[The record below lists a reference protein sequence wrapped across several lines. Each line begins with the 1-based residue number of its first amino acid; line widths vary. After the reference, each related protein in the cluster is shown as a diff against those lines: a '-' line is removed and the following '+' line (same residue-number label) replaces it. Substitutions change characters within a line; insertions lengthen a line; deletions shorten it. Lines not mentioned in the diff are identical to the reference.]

1 MSADPKRGTHYN
13 PEHAAN
19 LAAVAEL
26 GALLRSIAA
35 KRKPGKI
42 RVQGL
47 AWRLLLRHARYCE
60 GLAAVMQE
68 KCVGHDRL
76 ALEKYEQFLQ
86 EFGKYDYETERYLDF
101 GLAANSNLM
110 IIKQMPAIEL

>member
-1 MSADPKRGTHYN
+1 M
-13 PEHAAN
+13 
-19 LAAVAEL
+19 
-26 GALLRSIAA
+26 
-35 KRKPGKI
+35 
-42 RVQGL
+42 QGL

-60 GLAAVMQE
+60 GLAEVMKE

-76 ALEKYEQFLQ
+76 ALEKYQQFLQ